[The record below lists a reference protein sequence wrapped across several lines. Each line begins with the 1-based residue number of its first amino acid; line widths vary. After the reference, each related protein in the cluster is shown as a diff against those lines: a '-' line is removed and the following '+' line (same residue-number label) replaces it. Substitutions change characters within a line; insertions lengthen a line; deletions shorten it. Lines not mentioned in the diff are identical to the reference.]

1 MKGTIHGYL
10 LAILLLAPAMAAAQP
25 AGTKITKEQ
34 ATKAALEQIP
44 GKVTDVTIE
53 TKARQECLR
62 RRDPVAGS
70 GREGRPRRHGVRKGY
85 RHRMRWDAI
94 LTRFVIGEDSVM
106 RKTICAGLFAVLFA
120 PVMAAAQAPKGLG
133 TEEFGMSPRE
143 LVQAIE
149 KTEQLIARCMADQGF
164 QYIAADHNTVRAG
177 MSADKSLPG
186 LSEEEFVSRYGFGV
200 STFYTGLPPQLST
213 GYNPARVGLGDRNVQ
228 IFRKL
233 SSADQVAYNRALLGD
248 DLSSTFAVALET
260 EDLSR
265 TGGCTRKALTETFK
279 PDQLKASH
287 YNPQDAL
294 INKDPRMK
302 AALEFWQR
310 EMKKA
315 GFEYGHPDEIEPDL
329 RNRLSALTEGGKLLV
344 SKMSADQK
352 AALRKLQD
360 FERLVAAKG
369 FKMSEDMLKPIEEKI
384 QEELFSRKVQ

>member
-1 MKGTIHGYL
+1 
-10 LAILLLAPAMAAAQP
+10 
-25 AGTKITKEQ
+25 
-34 ATKAALEQIP
+34 
-44 GKVTDVTIE
+44 
-53 TKARQECLR
+53 
-62 RRDPVAGS
+62 
-70 GREGRPRRHGVRKGY
+70 
-85 RHRMRWDAI
+85 
-94 LTRFVIGEDSVM
+94 M
-106 RKTICAGLFAVLFA
+106 RKTICAGLLAVLFA
-120 PVMAAAQAPKGLG
+120 PVMTAAQAPKGLG

-260 EDLSR
+260 EDLSH
-265 TGGCTRKALTETFK
+265 TGGCTRKALSETFK

-302 AALEFWQR
+302 AALESWQR

-315 GFEYGHPDEIEPDL
+315 GFEYVHPDEIEPDL

-352 AALRKLQD
+352 VALRKLQD
-360 FERLVAAKG
+360 FERLVAAKS

>member
-1 MKGTIHGYL
+1 MKKTVCVSL
-10 LAILLLAPAMAAAQP
+10 LAILLTPAMAAAQ
-25 AGTKITKEQ
+25 ASK
-34 ATKAALEQIP
+34 
-44 GKVTDVTIE
+44 
-53 TKARQECLR
+53 
-62 RRDPVAGS
+62 S
-70 GREGRPRRHGVRKGY
+70 
-85 RHRMRWDAI
+85 
-94 LTRFVIGEDSVM
+94 
-106 RKTICAGLFAVLFA
+106 
-120 PVMAAAQAPKGLG
+120 LG

-186 LSEEEFVSRYGFGV
+186 LSEEEFVSRFGFGV

-265 TGGCTRKALTETFK
+265 TGGCTRNALTETFK

-302 AALEFWQR
+302 SALESWQR

-329 RNRLSALTEGGKLLV
+329 RNRLAALTESGKLLV
-344 SKMSADQK
+344 SKMSQDQK

-360 FERLVAAKG
+360 YERLVAAKS
-369 FKMSEDMLKPIEEKI
+369 FKMQEEVLAPVEEKI

>member
-1 MKGTIHGYL
+1 
-10 LAILLLAPAMAAAQP
+10 
-25 AGTKITKEQ
+25 
-34 ATKAALEQIP
+34 
-44 GKVTDVTIE
+44 
-53 TKARQECLR
+53 
-62 RRDPVAGS
+62 
-70 GREGRPRRHGVRKGY
+70 
-85 RHRMRWDAI
+85 
-94 LTRFVIGEDSVM
+94 M

-149 KTEQLIARCMADQGF
+149 KTEELIARCMADQGF

-294 INKDPRMK
+294 IRKDPRMK
-302 AALEFWQR
+302 AALGFWQR

-315 GFEYGHPDEIEPDL
+315 GFDYAHPDDIEPDL
-329 RNRLSALTEGGKLLV
+329 RNRLNALTGGGKLLV
-344 SKMSADQK
+344 GKMSPDQK

-360 FERLVAAKG
+360 FERAVAVKS
-369 FKMSEDMLKPIEEKI
+369 FKMQEEVLDPVEERI
-384 QEELFSRKVQ
+384 QKELFSRKVE

>member
-1 MKGTIHGYL
+1 M
-10 LAILLLAPAMAAAQP
+10 
-25 AGTKITKEQ
+25 
-34 ATKAALEQIP
+34 
-44 GKVTDVTIE
+44 
-53 TKARQECLR
+53 
-62 RRDPVAGS
+62 
-70 GREGRPRRHGVRKGY
+70 
-85 RHRMRWDAI
+85 
-94 LTRFVIGEDSVM
+94 RFVIGEDSVM
-106 RKTICAGLFAVLFA
+106 RKTIRAGLLAVIFA

-164 QYIAADHNTVRAG
+164 QYVAADHNTVRAG

-265 TGGCTRKALTETFK
+265 TGGCTRKSLTETFK

-302 AALEFWQR
+302 AALASWQR

-315 GFEYGHPDEIEPDL
+315 SFDYGHPDEIEPDL
-329 RNRLSALTEGGKLLV
+329 RKRLGALTEGGKLLV

-360 FERLVAAKG
+360 FERVVAAKS
-369 FKMSEDMLKPIEEKI
+369 FKLSEDMLKPVEEQI

>member
-1 MKGTIHGYL
+1 
-10 LAILLLAPAMAAAQP
+10 
-25 AGTKITKEQ
+25 
-34 ATKAALEQIP
+34 
-44 GKVTDVTIE
+44 
-53 TKARQECLR
+53 
-62 RRDPVAGS
+62 
-70 GREGRPRRHGVRKGY
+70 
-85 RHRMRWDAI
+85 
-94 LTRFVIGEDSVM
+94 M
-106 RKTICAGLFAVLFA
+106 RKTICAGLLAVLIA
-120 PVMAAAQAPKGLG
+120 PVTAAAQAPKGLG

-164 QYIAADHNTVRAG
+164 QYMAADHNTVRAG

-186 LSEEEFVSRYGFGV
+186 LSEEEFVSRYGFDV
-200 STFYTGLPPQLST
+200 STFYSGLPPQLST

-279 PDQLKASH
+279 PEQLKASH

-302 AALEFWQR
+302 AALESWQR

-352 AALRKLQD
+352 TALRKLQD
-360 FERLVAAKG
+360 FERLVAAKS
-369 FKMSEDMLKPIEEKI
+369 FKMSEDVLKPVEEKI